1 MKTNFG
7 KGLLA
12 FSEGKYE
19 QAFIFFEKSFREN
32 IPPDKHLT
40 LYNMGLSLIFLEDL
54 VPAEDCFLKAL
65 KYLPNHSDS
74 LHWIAYINFRKGQLS
89 TAQDHY
95 LSSLKSHPRS
105 HTSINGCI
113 HFFIE
118 QGLNGE
124 EINSFLNKNGV
135 QLKDNEHFYL
145 QLADSVNV
153 TINSNISFSLIGI
166 DPRST
171 MQKSINNYGCYEP
184 LMVKKILEHVGESD
198 IVYDIG
204 AHVGY
209 YSCIFNHVTK
219 SKEVVSLEPDFYS
232 CNLIKKNT
240 NERGIIVNKFIGS
253 ELGRNITTLSE
264 LSSMLSLQPSVIKMD
279 IEGFEVEAFEGGWE
293 MIRNIRPQIFLE
305 IHPKFIHKRN
315 PKSFE
320 KLVAD
325 LFKLYNIDYVRNHWG
340 SIKGKE
346 TCKNEWAKATP
357 DIIFKIANEII
368 FNDQRPNAFA
378 LHCFQSNF

>member
-19 QAFIFFEKSFREN
+19 HAFTFFEKSHREN

-54 VPAEDCFLKAL
+54 VPAKDYFFNAL
-65 KYLPNHSDS
+65 RYLPNHSDS
-74 LHWIAYINFRKGQLS
+74 LHWIAYIDFRKGQLS

-105 HTSINGCI
+105 HTSISGCI

-124 EINSFLNKNGV
+124 EINVLLNKNGV
-135 QLKDNEHFYL
+135 QLKESESFYL
-145 QLADSVNV
+145 KLADPVDVS
-153 TINSNISFSLIGI
+153 IDSQISFPLKGI

-184 LMVKKILEHVGESD
+184 LMVKKILTNVQERD

-204 AHVGY
+204 AHIGY
-209 YSCIFNHVTK
+209 YSSIFNNVTK

-232 CNLIKKNT
+232 SNLIKKNT
-240 NERGIIVNKFIGS
+240 NKRGIVVNKFIGS
-253 ELGRNITTLSE
+253 ELSHNTTTLND
-264 LSSMLSLQPSVIKMD
+264 LSSTLNLEPSVIKMD

-293 MIRNIRPQIFLE
+293 IIRNLRPQIFLE
-305 IHPKFIHKRN
+305 IHPKFIHKRH
-315 PKSFE
+315 PRAFE
-320 KLVAD
+320 KLVD
-325 LFKLYNIDYVRNHWG
+325 ELFKLYNIEYARNHWG
-340 SIKGKE
+340 QIKGEE
-346 TCKNEWAKATP
+346 TFQSEWEKATP
-357 DIIFKIANEII
+357 DILCKIANEII
-368 FNDQRPNAFA
+368 FNDQKPNAFA
-378 LHCFQSNF
+378 IHCS

>member
-12 FSEGKYE
+12 FSEGKYQ
-19 QAFIFFEKSFREN
+19 QAFTFFEKSHKEN

-40 LYNMGLSLIFLEDL
+40 LYNMGLSLIFFEDL
-54 VPAEDCFLKAL
+54 ALAEDYFLKAL
-65 KYLPNHSDS
+65 NYLPNHSDT
-74 LHWIAYINFRKGQLS
+74 LHWIAYINFKKGQLS

-95 LSSLKSHPRS
+95 LGSLKSNPRS
-105 HTSINGCI
+105 QTSINGCI

-124 EINSFLNKNGV
+124 EIKVFLNKNGV
-135 QLKDNEHFYL
+135 QLKENENFYL
-145 QLADSVNV
+145 KLADSVNV
-153 TINSNISFSLIGI
+153 SIDSNISFSLIGI

-184 LMVKKILEHVGESD
+184 LMVKKILKNVGETD

-204 AHVGY
+204 AHIGY
-209 YSCIFNHVTK
+209 YSSIFNKVTN

-232 CNLIKKNT
+232 SNLIKRNA
-240 NERGIIVNKFIGS
+240 NERGIVVNKFIGS
-253 ELGRNITTLSE
+253 ELGYNTTTLND
-264 LSSMLSLQPSVIKMD
+264 LSSKLNLKPSVIKMD

-293 MIRNIRPQIFLE
+293 IIRNLRPQIFLE
-305 IHPKFIHKRN
+305 IHPKFINKRN
-315 PKSFE
+315 PMAFN
-320 KLVAD
+320 KLID
-325 LFKLYNIDYVRNHWG
+325 ELFKLYNMEYARNHWG
-340 SIKGKE
+340 QIKGEE
-346 TCKNEWAKATP
+346 TFHNEWEKATP

-368 FNDQRPNAFA
+368 FNDQKPNAFA
-378 LHCFQSNF
+378 IHCF

>member
-19 QAFIFFEKSFREN
+19 QAFTFFEKSHREN

-40 LYNMGLSLIFLEDL
+40 LYNTALSLIFLEDF
-54 VPAEDCFLKAL
+54 VRAEDYFLKAL
-65 KYLPNHSDS
+65 RYLPNHSDS
-74 LHWIAYINFRKGQLS
+74 LHWIAYINFRKGKLS

-95 LSSLKSHPRS
+95 LNSLKSHPRS
-105 HTSINGCI
+105 QTSINGCI

-124 EINSFLNKNGV
+124 EIDVFLNENGV
-135 QLKDNEHFYL
+135 QLKENENFYL

-153 TINSNISFSLIGI
+153 SIDSNISFSLIGI

-184 LMVKKILEHVGESD
+184 LMVEKILKNVRETD

-204 AHVGY
+204 AHIGY
-209 YSCIFNHVTK
+209 YSSIFNNVIK
-219 SKEVVSLEPDFYS
+219 SKEVVSIEPDFYS
-232 CNLIKKNT
+232 SNLIKRNT
-240 NERGIIVNKFIGS
+240 NERGIVVNKFIGR
-253 ELGRNITTLSE
+253 ELGYNTTTLND
-264 LSSMLSLQPSVIKMD
+264 LSSMLNLEPSVIKMD

-293 MIRNIRPQIFLE
+293 VIRNLRPQIFLE

-315 PKSFE
+315 PRAFE
-320 KLVAD
+320 KLVD
-325 LFKLYNIDYVRNHWG
+325 ELFKLYNMEYARNHWG
-340 SIKGKE
+340 KIKGEE
-346 TCKNEWAKATP
+346 TFQIGWEKATP
-357 DIIFKIANEII
+357 DIIFKVANEII
-368 FNDQRPNAFA
+368 LNDQKPNAFA
-378 LHCFQSNF
+378 IHCF